1 VHYTQSNYITECFM
15 NFCSNCSKAVIQ
27 KIPEGDN
34 RLRHVCESCE
44 TIHYQNPRVITGI
57 LPIYK
62 DQILLCKRSIE
73 PRVGY
78 WTLPAGYLENGESTL
93 EGAMREC
100 FEESLANVVNPN
112 LYAIYDI
119 PQIHQVYVFYRA
131 ELEKPIFGPTSESS
145 EVALFDAAD
154 IPWNE
159 LAFPMVEATLD
170 HYLEDRETGE
180 FTVIR
185 EDIRRPWKSRHNPS

>member
-1 VHYTQSNYITECFM
+1 MHYTQSNYITECFM

-100 FEESLANVVNPN
+100 FEESLPNVVNPN

-154 IPWNE
+154 IPWN
-159 LAFPMVEATLD
+159 
-170 HYLEDRETGE
+170 
-180 FTVIR
+180 
-185 EDIRRPWKSRHNPS
+185 

>member
-1 VHYTQSNYITECFM
+1 M

>member
-1 VHYTQSNYITECFM
+1 M
-15 NFCSNCSKAVIQ
+15 KFCSSCGSSVTQ

-34 RLRHVCESCE
+34 RPRYVCESCE
-44 TIHYQNPRVITGI
+44 EIHYQNPRVIAGI
-57 LPIYK
+57 LPLYK

-100 FEESLANVVNPN
+100 FEESLANVVNPK
-112 LYAIYDI
+112 LYAIFDI

-131 ELEKPIFGPTSESS
+131 ELKNPIFGPTSESS

-180 FTVIR
+180 CTGIR